1 MNVSDRWIGVVPK
14 VAAVAAAF
22 VVGLLAARF
31 LTHWAAYHTRPA
43 VGAEGAAVC
52 RARVDRVVGDEGQAQ
67 VKVTITSGPYSG
79 QRLRAMHASQSAHGH
94 DAVGVGEGWLVD
106 VRSLDGRLTAHLLS
120 RERDG
125 YLVALSAALAALLA
139 VTAGRKGVATLG
151 SVAWA
156 LALLVGLML
165 PAVSIGAPAAT
176 WSVPLALAIAAPT
189 LIAIGGFNRKSIA
202 ALGGTLCGL
211 MAGGL
216 LAAALVEAMALTGLE
231 AEFGPYH
238 HLDNLLWFAEPLH
251 EVRFGSLLVAGML
264 LAGLGAVMDV
274 SMAVASTVAE
284 VHRIAPPEHR
294 WGLFRSGLAAGR
306 DIFGVMVFTLT
317 LVFVGSHLIFFVS
330 VGPAWQADRWLRLT
344 NYEQTASELARAA
357 ATAVGMALSV
367 PATALLAAMFF
378 GNRTSPEGERAPRPL
393 VRLASIVRPFL
404 AAMVCLAA
412 AGLADE
418 LMLRGYQGGPGR
430 REPETL
436 ARVVAFDE
444 PVVEL
449 DAESAD
455 PHEKT
460 FFRSQVAV
468 IQPYFG
474 SRAGELLTSRLL
486 LGPNPSHNLVLQRG
500 AAVHVSAEETI
511 EGTDVQFRK
520 PPLRYRWGLIAF
532 VITAAM
538 VIVTGGRGGVRMLA
552 VMLAAAALMIGV
564 LIPLLAE
571 GRRPLLT
578 TGVFCVVMLLAVL
591 AITGTAD
598 RKALAAI
605 VGSAVGLGIAA
616 GLLIL
621 SCRWLGFTGRESVP
635 ARFLEWASEGL
646 KISYDYTGLL
656 AAGLMVAFLGLAMDT
671 AVTVAAGVAQVCG
684 AQPGIKRW
692 EAVAAG
698 MNISRDVVG
707 TMVLTL
713 LFAFVGM
720 RLPVFLLPAALNMS
734 AAEMINSEA
743 GASEV
748 LDALV
753 GSIALAATGPATALV
768 ASLLMAERRT
778 SVADSPKRP
787 LPRWLAAL
795 AVAAIATAVTA
806 GGAGWWHLREDRSSR
821 ATLPALPSDT
831 ADLLER
837 AVQARQSQ
845 RTGEALLALWTARQ
859 RSPQDPRVRTELAYA
874 YMIQRYVVQARREIE
889 AAFAMGADDSVAHY
903 VAGVVYAWTDQGE
916 KAERHLRRAVT
927 LDPHNVS
934 ARETLERLFGQ

>member
-1 MNVSDRWIGVVPK
+1 MLK

-31 LTHWAAYHTRPA
+31 LTYWAAYHTRPA
-43 VGAEGAAVC
+43 VVAEGAAVC
-52 RARVDRVVGDEGQAQ
+52 RAMVDRVAGKPGQAQ
-67 VKVTITSGPYSG
+67 IAVTVTSGPYSG
-79 QRLRAMHASQSAHGH
+79 QKLRATHAFQGAQEH
-94 DAVGVGEGWLVD
+94 DAVRAGEEWLVG

-125 YLVALSAALAALLA
+125 YLIALTAALAALLA

-211 MAGGL
+211 VAGGL
-216 LAAALVEAMALTGLE
+216 LAVGLAEAMALTGLE

-238 HLDNLLWFAEPLH
+238 HLDNILWFAEPLRG
-251 EVRFGSLLVAGML
+251 VRFGSLLVAGML

-284 VHRIAPPEHR
+284 VHRIAPLERR
-294 WGLFRSGLAAGR
+294 WCLFRSGLAAGR
-306 DIFGVMVFTLT
+306 DIFGAMVFTLT

-330 VGPAWQADRWLRLT
+330 VGPAWQADRWLRLA
-344 NYEQTASELARAA
+344 NYEQTASELARVAA
-357 ATAVGMALSV
+357 AAVGMALSV
-367 PATALLAAMFF
+367 PATALLAAMFY
-378 GNRTSPEGERAPRPL
+378 GNRTSPEGERAPRPP

-418 LMLRGYQGGPGR
+418 LMLRGYQGSPGQ
-430 REPETL
+430 RESETV
-436 ARVVAFDE
+436 ARVVASDE

-449 DAESAD
+449 DAESAG

-468 IQPYFG
+468 IQPCFG
-474 SRAGELLTSRLL
+474 PRAGELLTSRLL
-486 LGPNPSHNLVLQRG
+486 LGPNPSHNLVLQRN
-500 AAVHVSAEETI
+500 AVIHVSVEETVA
-511 EGTDVQFRK
+511 GVDVQFYK

-532 VITAAM
+532 VITAAT

-552 VMLAAAALMIGV
+552 VMLAAAVLMIGV

-571 GRRPLLT
+571 GCSPLLT

-591 AITGTAD
+591 AV
-598 RKALAAI
+598 AAI
-605 VGSAVGLGIAA
+605 VA
-616 GLLIL
+616 
-621 SCRWLGFTGRESVP
+621 
-635 ARFLEWASEGL
+635 
-646 KISYDYTGLL
+646 
-656 AAGLMVAFLGLAMDT
+656 
-671 AVTVAAGVAQVCG
+671 
-684 AQPGIKRW
+684 
-692 EAVAAG
+692 
-698 MNISRDVVG
+698 
-707 TMVLTL
+707 
-713 LFAFVGM
+713 
-720 RLPVFLLPAALNMS
+720 
-734 AAEMINSEA
+734 
-743 GASEV
+743 
-748 LDALV
+748 
-753 GSIALAATGPATALV
+753 
-768 ASLLMAERRT
+768 
-778 SVADSPKRP
+778 
-787 LPRWLAAL
+787 
-795 AVAAIATAVTA
+795 AVTA
-806 GGAGWWHLREDRSSR
+806 GGASWWHLREDRSLR

-845 RTGEALLALWTARQ
+845 RAGEALLALWTARE
-859 RSPQDPRVRTELAYA
+859 RSPQDPRVRIELAYI
-874 YMIQRYVVQARREIE
+874 YMTQRYVVQARREIE

-927 LDPHNVS
+927 LDPNNNS
-934 ARETLERLFGQ
+934 AREALERLFGR

>member
-1 MNVSDRWIGVVPK
+1 MSVTERHVVAGLK
-14 VAAVAAAF
+14 TTAVAAAF
-22 VVGLLAARF
+22 VVGLLAAR
-31 LTHWAAYHTRPA
+31 LLPYWAAYHTRPA

-52 RARVDRVVGDEGQAQ
+52 RATVDRVAGNEGQAQ

-79 QRLRAMHASQSAHGH
+79 QRLRATHTSQGAQEH
-94 DAVGVGEGWLVD
+94 DAVRAGEEWLVD

-125 YLVALSAALAALLA
+125 YLIALSAALAALLA
-139 VTAGRKGVATLG
+139 VTAGRKGIATLG

-211 MAGGL
+211 VAGGL
-216 LAAALVEAMALTGLE
+216 LAVGLVEAMALTGLE

-238 HLDNLLWFAEPLH
+238 HLDNLLWFAEPLRG
-251 EVRFGSLLVAGML
+251 VRFGSLLVAGML

-284 VHRIAPPEHR
+284 VHRIAPLERR
-294 WGLFRSGLAAGR
+294 WCLFRSGLAAGR

-344 NYEQTASELARAA
+344 NYELTASDLARVAA
-357 ATAVGMALSV
+357 VAVGMALSV
-367 PATALLAAMFF
+367 PATALLAAMSY
-378 GNRTSPEGERAPRPL
+378 GNRTSPEGERAPRPP
-393 VRLASIVRPFL
+393 VQLASIVRPFL
-404 AAMVCLAA
+404 AVMVCLAA

-474 SRAGELLTSRLL
+474 PRAGELLTSQLL
-486 LGPNPSHNLVLQRG
+486 LGPNPSHNLVLQRD
-500 AAVHVSAEETI
+500 AVIHVSVEETVA
-511 EGTDVQFRK
+511 GVDVQFYK

-538 VIVTGGRGGVRMLA
+538 VIVSGGRGGVRMLL

-571 GRRPLLT
+571 GRPPLLT

-656 AAGLMVAFLGLAMDT
+656 AASLMVAFLGLAMDT
-671 AVTVAAGVAQVCG
+671 AVTVAAGVAQVC
-684 AQPGIKRW
+684 AVQPGIKRW
-692 EAVAAG
+692 KAVAAG

-748 LDALV
+748 LNALV

-778 SVADSPKRP
+778 SVAESPKRP
-787 LPRWLAAL
+787 WPRWLAAL

-831 ADLLER
+831 ADLLET

-874 YMIQRYVVQARREIE
+874 CMTQRYVVQARREIE
-889 AAFAMGADDSVAHY
+889 AAFSMGADDSVAHY
-903 VAGVVYAWTDQGE
+903 IAGVVYAWTDKDE
-916 KAERHLRRAVT
+916 EAERHLRRAVD
-927 LDPHNVS
+927 LDPNNNN
-934 ARETLERLFGQ
+934 AREALERLFAQ

>member
-1 MNVSDRWIGVVPK
+1 MPGRRLRIADCGLRIYGNESMAGGG
-14 VAAVAAAF
+14 F
-22 VVGLLAARF
+22 VV
-31 LTHWAAYHTRPA
+31 
-43 VGAEGAAVC
+43 V
-52 RARVDRVVGDEGQAQ
+52 
-67 VKVTITSGPYSG
+67 
-79 QRLRAMHASQSAHGH
+79 QSAI
-94 DAVGVGEGWLVD
+94 
-106 VRSLDGRLTAHLLS
+106 RNPQS
-120 RERDG
+120 R
-125 YLVALSAALAALLA
+125 AAALAALLA
-139 VTAGRKGVATLG
+139 VTAGRKGLATVG

-211 MAGGL
+211 VAGGL
-216 LAAALVEAMALTGLE
+216 LAVGLVETMALTGLE

-238 HLDNLLWFAEPLH
+238 HLDNLLWFAKPLH
-251 EVRFGSLLVAGML
+251 EVRFGSQLVAGML

-284 VHRIAPPEHR
+284 VQRIAPLEHR
-294 WGLFRSGLAAGR
+294 WCLFRSGLAAGR

-330 VGPAWQADRWLRLT
+330 VGPAWQADRWLRLA
-344 NYEQTASELARAA
+344 NYEQTASELARVAA
-357 ATAVGMALSV
+357 AAVGMALSV
-367 PATALLAAMFF
+367 PATALLAAMFY
-378 GNRTSPEGERAPRPL
+378 GGRTSSEGESAPRSPMRL
-393 VRLASIVRPFL
+393 VSIARPFL

-418 LMLRGYQGGPGR
+418 LVLRGYQGGPGR

-474 SRAGELLTSRLL
+474 PRAGELLTSRLL
-486 LGPNPSHNLVLQRG
+486 LGPNPSHNLVLQRD
-500 AAVHVSAEETI
+500 AVIHVSVDETVA
-511 EGTDVQFRK
+511 GVDVQFYT
-520 PPLRYRWGLIAF
+520 PPLRYRWGLIAL

-571 GRRPLLT
+571 GRPPLLT

-616 GLLIL
+616 GLLVL
-621 SCRWLGFTGRESVP
+621 SCRWSGFTGRESVP

-656 AAGLMVAFLGLAMDT
+656 AASLMVAFLGLAMDT
-671 AVTVAAGVAQVCG
+671 AVTVAAGVAQVC
-684 AQPGIKRW
+684 AVQPGIKRW
-692 EAVAAG
+692 KAVAAG

-778 SVADSPKRP
+778 SVADSPRRP
-787 LPRWLAAL
+787 LPRWLPAAL
-795 AVAAIATAVTA
+795 AVAATATAVIA
-806 GGAGWWHLREDRSSR
+806 GGAGWWHLRKERFSR

-831 ADLLER
+831 AGLLER
-837 AVQARQSQ
+837 AVQTRQSQ
-845 RTGEALLALWTARQ
+845 GTGEALLALWTARQ

-874 YMIQRYVVQARREIE
+874 YMTQRYVVQARREIE
-889 AAFAMGADDSVAHY
+889 AAFVMGADDSMAHY
-903 VAGVVYAWTDQGE
+903 VAGVVYAWTGQGE

-927 LDPHNVS
+927 LDPNNNSV
-934 ARETLERLFGQ
+934 REALERLFGP